1 METCWQGGIVKD
13 DEENKETHGRPDS
26 PQPPMANGSHDGGR
40 GEGTGGS
47 MLRGCGV
54 ALGIAAL
61 IFLFIVGACF
71 MSFG

>member
-1 METCWQGGIVKD
+1 MKD
-13 DEENKETHGRPDS
+13 DEENK
-26 PQPPMANGSHDGGR
+26 PQPPMANGSHDGKGD
-40 GEGTGGS
+40 GAGKGGS

>member
-1 METCWQGGIVKD
+1 
-13 DEENKETHGRPDS
+13 
-26 PQPPMANGSHDGGR
+26 MANDSHDGDS
-40 GEGTGGS
+40 GEGSGRS

>member
-1 METCWQGGIVKD
+1 MND
-13 DEENKETHGRPDS
+13 DEEDGA
-26 PQPPMANGSHDGGR
+26 QPPMANGGHDGHGNA
-40 GEGTGGS
+40 ENKGGS

-61 IFLFIVGACF
+61 IFLFIIGACF

>member
-1 METCWQGGIVKD
+1 VKD
-13 DEENKETHGRPDS
+13 NEENKETQGRPEM
-26 PQPPMANGSHDGGR
+26 PQPPMANGSHDGSSGK
-40 GEGTGGS
+40 GTGSS